1 MKNNTEG
8 DHWPVPDSLGG
19 TFIIRTCI
27 SCHNVKDRVSFN
39 DLPAIFTSEGLQ
51 LAHKLF
57 RFWFSLNREQRI
69 MLARYLDKILRTMSL
84 GEEGVKQV
92 VAFIDILAH
101 ALADHDVKASYY
113 KSLD

>member
-1 MKNNTEG
+1 MRNNTEG

-27 SCHNVKDRVSFN
+27 TCHNIKDRVSFS
-39 DLPAIFTSEGLQ
+39 DLPTSFTSEGFQ
-51 LAHKLF
+51 LAHKLI

-69 MLARYLDKILRTMSL
+69 MLARYLDTILRTLSL

-92 VAFIDILAH
+92 IAFIDVVAHNLASH
-101 ALADHDVKASYY
+101 EVKSGYY